1 MNTANEIRTR
11 PTGKRRKSE
20 ERDRAEER
28 ALFHR
33 AATGDGEAEQEL
45 ARRHL
50 PLVKTVARKYRTPGA
65 DFDDLVQEGWMGL
78 IKAIRRFDPER
89 GFRFST
95 YAHWWIRQAIS
106 RFVKGPTRLIRLPEY
121 VHDDISRVH
130 RTREQ
135 VRAETGHN
143 PTEKE
148 LEVDLSFDE
157 GRVRWL
163 DQLSSD
169 ASSLDAK
176 VRDGSGIEVGTGL
189 ASRDRDPEEVAS
201 DRVTWER
208 VRGEMNHLPSRQAR
222 ILNYRFGMEDGRPRS
237 LSWVGKKIGLSPER
251 VRQLERRALDSLRA
265 RAA

>member
-1 MNTANEIRTR
+1 MTPANEIRTR
-11 PTGKRRKSE
+11 PTKKMRKSDD
-20 ERDRAEER
+20 RDRAEER
-28 ALFHR
+28 KLFHR
-33 AATGDGEAEQEL
+33 VAAGDQEAEQEL

-65 DFDDLVQEGWMGL
+65 DFEDLVQEGWLGL

-95 YAHWWIRQAIS
+95 YAHWWIRQALS

-121 VHDDISRVH
+121 VHDEISQVH

-135 VRAETGHN
+135 VLAETGHS

-148 LEVDLSFDE
+148 LEADLHFDE

-169 ASSLDAK
+169 ASSLDAR
-176 VRDGSGIEVGTGL
+176 VRDGSGIEVGNGL
-189 ASRDRDPEEVAS
+189 ASEARDPEDVAA
-201 DRVTWER
+201 DRVTWEK
-208 VRGEMNHLPSRQAR
+208 VRGEMRHLPNRQAR
-222 ILNYRFGMEDGRPRS
+222 ILNYRFGMEDGHPRS

-251 VRQLERRALDSLRA
+251 VRQLERRALESLRL